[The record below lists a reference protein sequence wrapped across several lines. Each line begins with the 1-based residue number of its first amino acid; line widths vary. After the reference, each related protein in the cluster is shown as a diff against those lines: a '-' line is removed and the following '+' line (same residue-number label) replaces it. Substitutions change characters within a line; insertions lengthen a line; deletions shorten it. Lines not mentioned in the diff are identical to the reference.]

1 MSISLNGKNL
11 ISTPCV
17 SCIIIKKN
25 HVISIRVREMIN
37 DLTI

>member
-17 SCIIIKKN
+17 SCIIIKN